1 MRALDV
7 ILGAEALQGPMTGI
21 GNYTAEIL
29 RGLRAAPEIGS
40 VRCFANYQWLADPLA
55 PPDAAAL
62 PSLPPGLPALARR
75 KAIGLARRIARR
87 VPGARELARRQ
98 RDRLTIEMLNRS
110 GAALYHEPNFVLRP
124 FDGPTIATIHDLSI
138 YLHPEYHPAERV
150 EYMTRHLP
158 DTFARATRL
167 VTVSETVRREVI
179 EHLGIAPAR
188 VVAIHNGVA
197 PDYHPREPA
206 ALAPILAPLGL
217 LPGGYLLA
225 VGTLEPRKNFHGLLD
240 AYAAL
245 PEALQRRF
253 PLAVAGGHGWRNEDL
268 VRRLDR
274 LAASGLVRSLGYV
287 AADTLPAVY
296 AGARG
301 FAFPSFYEG
310 FGLPVLEAAAS
321 GVPVLSSAGTA
332 MAEVLG
338 PHGLLVDPRDPAAL
352 AEGMRR
358 LLEDE
363 SLQAG
368 ARQQATGFG
377 ANFSWHR
384 CVERTV
390 ALYREVL

>member
-1 MRALDV
+1 MDV
-7 ILGAEALQGPMTGI
+7 IIGAEALLGPLTGV
-21 GNYTAEIL
+21 GNYTAELL
-29 RGLRAAPEIGS
+29 RGLRAEPQIRS
-40 VRCFANYQWLADPLA
+40 VRCFANFEWLEDPLA
-55 PPDAAAL
+55 PAPKVAPA
-62 PSLPPGLPALARR
+62 PGPRARRRAIALARR
-75 KAIGLARRIARR
+75 IVRA
-87 VPGARELARRQ
+87 VPGARAIVQRQ
-98 RDRLTIEMLNRS
+98 RDRLQANMLNRS
-110 GAALYHEPNFVLRP
+110 GASLYHEPNFVLRP
-124 FDGPTIATIHDLSI
+124 FDGPTIATIHDLSV

-179 EHLGIAPAR
+179 EHLGIAPER
-188 VVAIHNGVA
+188 VVAIHNGVG
-197 PDYHPREPA
+197 PEYHPREA
-206 ALAPILAPLGL
+206 AVLAPILAPLGL
-217 LPGGYLLA
+217 TPGGYLLA
-225 VGTLEPRKNFHGLLD
+225 VGTLEPRKNFDGLLD
-240 AYAAL
+240 AYEAL
-245 PEALQRRF
+245 PETLQRRYK
-253 PLAVAGGHGWRNEDL
+253 LAVAGGQGWCNEAL

-274 LAASGLVRSLGYV
+274 LAARGLVRSLGYV

-338 PHGLLVDPRDPAAL
+338 PHGLLVDPRDGSAL
-352 AEGMRR
+352 AEGLRR

-363 SLQAG
+363 SLQAD
-368 ARQQATGFG
+368 ARQAAPDFGTGF
-377 ANFSWHR
+377 SWRR

-390 ALYREVL
+390 SLYREVL